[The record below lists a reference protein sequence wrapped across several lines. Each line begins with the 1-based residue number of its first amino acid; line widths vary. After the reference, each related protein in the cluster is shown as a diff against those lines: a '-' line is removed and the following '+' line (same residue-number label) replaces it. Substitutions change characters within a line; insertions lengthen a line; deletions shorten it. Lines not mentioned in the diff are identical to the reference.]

1 MPEVVMSNSSRASFV
16 MTSVVVL
23 VLCCMASAQ
32 TAFVRVNQVG
42 YASGGSKRA
51 YLMASAAETGA
62 SFSVKNS
69 SGTTVFGPA
78 AISASLGSWSTSY
91 PDVYALDFDN
101 FTAAG
106 TYTISVSGPIAAS
119 SPSFKVDSGTNVYTG
134 ALDNSLYFY
143 QNQRDGQNFVATP
156 LRTAAAHLN
165 DQSAKAYVTPNMNSS
180 GRFSGDLTPATFNG
194 SPVTLDAMGGWWD
207 AGDYLKFVQ
216 THSYLMAEMLVGIR
230 DFPAQMGAA
239 GITQNGLHFTDEAK
253 FGLDWLLNM
262 WDDTNKI
269 LYYQVGIG
277 NGNGK
282 TISDHDIW
290 RLPQVD
296 DTYNGCSSVYRY
308 ICNRPVFVNPAAVS
322 SSGQITAGA
331 RISPNLA
338 GRLAADFALC
348 YHIYQT
354 SNTAYANQC
363 LSSAEHI
370 FDLANTAP
378 GTLVTVAPFS
388 FYPETEWRDDLELGA
403 TELYFAVQG
412 CGSGC
417 PINLHPA
424 SYYLQQ
430 AATWANAYITGPGD
444 AAEPLNLYDVSGL
457 AHFEL
462 YRAMTLAGNPSGL
475 ATTQAALLAD
485 LQKQLN
491 KAIAQSATDRFG
503 FGFPWAAYD
512 TTSHGA
518 GLAVMAAEYSY
529 LNGPALNNGTSS
541 AAYANRQLAN
551 ILGANAWGV
560 SLIVNDGSTFP
571 LCMQHQV
578 TNLVPMPPN
587 GPPFLSGAAVE
598 GPNSV
603 SAKGTLSGMLACP
616 PNGVDTFAQFNGS
629 GAVFKDNV
637 QSYSTVEPAID
648 LTSSSFLAFAW
659 QMAGAPTGTP

>member
-1 MPEVVMSNSSRASFV
+1 MLRRANGSPSRTYLPATAV
-16 MTSVVVL
+16 LVVL
-23 VLCCMASAQ
+23 WSSVALAQ
-32 TAFVRVNQVG
+32 SAFVRVNQVG
-42 YASGGSKRA
+42 YVAGAAKRA

-62 SFSVKNS
+62 TFSVKNS
-69 SGTTVFGPA
+69 SGATVFGPA
-78 AISASLGSWSTSY
+78 AIGANLGSWSTGY
-91 PDVYALDFDN
+91 PDVYALDFDS
-101 FTAAG
+101 FMTTG
-106 TYTISVSGPIAAS
+106 TYTISVSGSIAAS
-119 SPSFKVDSGTNVYTG
+119 SPSFKIDSAANVYTS
-134 ALDNSLYFY
+134 ALSNSLYFY
-143 QNQRDGQNFVATP
+143 QSERDGQNFVATP
-156 LRTAAAHLN
+156 LRTAAGHLN
-165 DQSAKAYVTPNMNSS
+165 DQSAKAYATPSMNSS

-216 THSYLMAEMLVGIR
+216 THSYLMAEMLVGVR
-230 DFPAQMGAA
+230 DFPNQMGAT

-262 WDDTNKI
+262 WDDSNKI

-296 DTYNGCSSVYRY
+296 DTYNGCSSIYRY
-308 ICNRPVFVNPAAVS
+308 ICNRPVFVNPAAVN
-322 SSGQITAGA
+322 SSGQVTAGA
-331 RISPNLA
+331 LISPNLA

-378 GTLVTVAPFS
+378 SGNLVTVAPFS

-412 CGSGC
+412 CGSSC

-430 AATWANAYITGPGD
+430 AATWANAYITGPND
-444 AAEPLNLYDVSGL
+444 AADTLNLYDVSGL

-462 YRAMTLAGNPSGL
+462 YRALGLAGNPSGL
-475 ATTQAALLAD
+475 ATTQAALVAD
-485 LQKQLN
+485 LVKQLN
-491 KAIAQSATDRFG
+491 KAITQSGTDPFG
-503 FGFPWAAYD
+503 FGFTWAAYD
-512 TTSHGA
+512 TTSHGG
-518 GLAVMAAEYSY
+518 GLAVMAAECNY
-529 LNGPALNNGTSS
+529 LNSLGAGCALSNNTSPAVYS
-541 AAYANRQLAN
+541 NRQLAN
-551 ILGANAWGV
+551 VLGTNAWGT
-560 SLIVNDGSTFP
+560 SLIVNNGTTFP

-578 TNLVPMPPN
+578 TNLVPTPPN
-587 GPPFLSGAAVE
+587 GPPFLSGAAVK
-598 GPNSV
+598 GPN
-603 SAKGTLSGMLACP
+603 
-616 PNGVDTFAQFNGS
+616 
-629 GAVFKDNV
+629 
-637 QSYSTVEPAID
+637 
-648 LTSSSFLAFAW
+648 
-659 QMAGAPTGTP
+659 